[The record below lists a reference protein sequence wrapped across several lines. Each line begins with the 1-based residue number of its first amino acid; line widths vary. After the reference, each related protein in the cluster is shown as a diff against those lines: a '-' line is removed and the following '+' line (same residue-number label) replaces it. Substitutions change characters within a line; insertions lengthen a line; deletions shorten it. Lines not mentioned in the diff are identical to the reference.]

1 MTLLCWPNL
10 SPLSEHHGHFY
21 LYFPLPV
28 SSFFHY
34 LHFSV
39 WYNKFTCQGI
49 AMVYLPPNSTSKSL
63 GILPSTWW
71 HSSVVLRPAPPR
83 STTHLH
89 RCHAKS
95 PCQLDMTYAMPH
107 THHCDNPVIINTN
120 LSASAWGAK
129 VLWCWREGGGKRKGR
144 HTKYWSWHCH
154 LLLWDQGA
162 SVNVTVHTGQSDKRK
177 ANSCSSFCPEYCGF
191 YITQEE
197 VGRSYT
203 HPEKR
208 REGE

>member
-1 MTLLCWPNL
+1 MATQFKPHLWALWSFL
-10 SPLSEHHGHFY
+10 SSCF
-21 LYFPLPV
+21 FI
-28 SSFFHY
+28 FHY
-34 LHFSV
+34 LYLSV
-39 WYNKFTCQGI
+39 WFSKFMRQGI
-49 AMVYLPPNSTSKSL
+49 AKVYLPPNSTSKSL

-71 HSSVVLRPAPPR
+71 HSYVVLRPAPPR

-89 RCHAKS
+89 RRHAKS

-120 LSASAWGAK
+120 LSVSAWAAK
-129 VLWCWREGGGKRKGR
+129 VLWCWRNGGGKRKGR
-144 HTKYWSWHCH
+144 HTKYRSCHCH
-154 LLLWDQGA
+154 LWLWDQGA

-191 YITQEE
+191 YIRQEE

-203 HPEKR
+203 HSEER
-208 REGE
+208 REGK